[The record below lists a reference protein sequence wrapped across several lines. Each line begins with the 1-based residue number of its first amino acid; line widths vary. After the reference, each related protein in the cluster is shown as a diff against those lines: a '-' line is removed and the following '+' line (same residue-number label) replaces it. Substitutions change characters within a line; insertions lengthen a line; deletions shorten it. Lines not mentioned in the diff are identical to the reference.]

1 MKNITKLT
9 TAALLG
15 TIALG
20 VVAPAAYAE
29 TSPDV
34 IGKGHIEFKQ
44 EKPEN
49 PDPTPGGEEGPE
61 ITKPTPN
68 PDPNPLKIVS
78 VTEMDFDINEVP
90 VGNAAR
96 SYDVLPFE
104 TTEVAPEGEEETPL
118 KTAHFVRY
126 MDVRADGFENHHTI
140 KAELTQQFAHNDHE
154 GKFLDGAKLLYKKI
168 TLEAGNGTTDTN
180 TPSAT
185 AVEDA
190 ASAEIKEDVQTII
203 VENKEAGKG
212 RGVFDIIFDKK
223 ADKSKYT
230 KEDYRGVSLEVP
242 AAVNM
247 LTGVYTGE
255 VTWTIEDAR

>member
-15 TIALG
+15 TMALG
-20 VVAPAAYAE
+20 VVAPAAHAE

-34 IGKGHIEFKQ
+34 AGKGHIKFKQ

-61 ITKPTPN
+61 ITEPKPN
-68 PDPNPLKIVS
+68 LDPNPLKIVS
-78 VTEMDFDINEVP
+78 VTEMDFDTNEVP

-154 GKFLDGAKLLYKKI
+154 GKFLDGATLLYKKI
-168 TLEAGNGTTDTN
+168 TLEAEKGTADTN

-185 AVEDA
+185 AVKTE
-190 ASAEIKEDVQTII
+190 AEIKEGTQTTI

-255 VTWTIEDAR
+255 VTWTIEDARN